1 MSRAPMPI
9 FQTFG
14 VLTAVMIFFSAAVA
28 LLVLPSLL
36 LLVTPSRKGR
46 EREQLEEAATEG
58 SWGYHPHD
66 RETAVRTHHAP

>member
-1 MSRAPMPI
+1 MPI

-14 VLTAVMIFFSAAVA
+14 VLTAVMIFLSLAVA

-46 EREQLEEAATEG
+46 EREQLEEATTG
-58 SWGYHPHD
+58 GTWGYQPHA
-66 RETAVRTHHAP
+66 RETAVRGGMGT